1 MIIDTRDQRRALS
14 STSRL
19 SLAHC
24 VSIYDDAPPWKELG
38 EEDDAKG
45 LIFGRSKH
53 DLKKYNA
60 EDCVRDARIF
70 HAMKREPDWS
80 TPRVQRLYKIHAQL
94 SVIAAKMHAYGV
106 YVNQRA
112 RRFLK
117 YILSQE
123 IAERT
128 AVFCATAGVEKATP
142 HVLRA
147 RLFERHKKV
156 GIPCFDLPDPLN
168 PKLYTDESMRTVSV
182 DEGSLL
188 LMLASGDL
196 PLETVPTLDSW
207 WAVQQA
213 KKRMGTVASEQI
225 DRAIGPDGRL
235 HAGWNS
241 CGTET
246 MRWACSEPNM
256 MNLEQPLRMMFGADK
271 NRVLVHMDKS
281 QLELRVMEIVTG
293 DEVLHACFLANSD
306 LYTED
311 AKAYFDLPPT
321 VTKKTVKPE
330 ARKASKIIRLA
341 SQYQAGLNAVYMQA
355 LMQDRNIKFDLV
367 KTLHGKFHERHKD
380 GLDAWARREM
390 SEVMAT
396 GYSAGRLLDG
406 RRYYPEPPQL
416 PDVSNFPIQRT
427 AGEMMN
433 LEIIE
438 LDRRL
443 AEFRPYS
450 VSCKNGTVRKVQP
463 PAIVVQLH
471 DAFDIDSDRRDEDR
485 VRELLQSVCDREYTI
500 EKRTRRFPV
509 EIKSSR
515 DWSDL

>member
-14 STSRL
+14 ATSRL
-19 SLAHC
+19 SLAHV
-24 VSIYDDAPPWKELG
+24 VSIYDDAHPWKELG

-45 LIFGRSKH
+45 LIFGRSKTE
-53 DLKKYNA
+53 LKKYNA
-60 EDCVRDARIF
+60 EDCVRDARIY
-70 HAMKREPDWS
+70 HAMVKEPDWD
-80 TPRVQRLYKIHAQL
+80 TPRVQRLYKIHTQL
-94 SVIAAKMHAYGV
+94 SVIAAKMHRTGV
-106 YVNQRA
+106 FVNQRA

-117 YILSQE
+117 YILGQE
-123 IAERT
+123 IGERT
-128 AVFCATAGVEKATP
+128 ATFCATAGVEKATP

-147 RLFERHKKV
+147 RLFARHKKQ

-182 DEGSLL
+182 DEGALL
-188 LMLASGDL
+188 LMLASGDI
-196 PLETVPTLDSW
+196 PLEAVPTLDAW

-256 MNLEQPLRMMFGADK
+256 MNLEQPLRAMFGADK

-293 DEVLHACFLANSD
+293 DEVLNAVFMSGGD

-341 SQYQAGLNAVYMQA
+341 SQYMAGLNAVYMQA
-355 LMQDRNIKFDLV
+355 LMQDRSIKFDLV
-367 KTLHGKFHERHKD
+367 KTLHQKFHERHKD
-380 GLDAWARREM
+380 GLMAWARREHGA
-390 SEVMAT
+390 VLAT
-396 GYSAGRLLDG
+396 GYSAGRILDG
-406 RRYYPEPPQL
+406 RRYYPEPP
-416 PDVSNFPIQRT
+416 PITETANFPIQRT

-438 LDRRL
+438 LDKRLSEFKPYTVSVKGKPARR
-443 AEFRPYS
+443 
-450 VSCKNGTVRKVQP
+450 VMP
-463 PAIVVQLH
+463 PEAVVQLH
-471 DAFDIDSDRRDEDR
+471 DAFDVDSDRRDEDK
-485 VRELLQSVCDREYTI
+485 VRKVLSEVSDREYTI
-500 EKRTRRFPV
+500 EGRTRRFPI
-509 EIKSSR
+509 ELKSSR